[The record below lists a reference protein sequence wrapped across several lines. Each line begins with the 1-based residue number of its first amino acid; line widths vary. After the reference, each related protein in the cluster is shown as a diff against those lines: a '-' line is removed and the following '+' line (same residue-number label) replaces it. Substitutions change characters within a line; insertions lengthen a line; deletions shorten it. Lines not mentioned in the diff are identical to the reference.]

1 MQMQLGEIKEIKVLE
16 PQKYLE
22 QITLE
27 IAVDIKPETAV
38 LTENNSLFL
47 DLEALQYSFVNDE
60 ITLEDLEIE
69 SVITEDDNFL
79 EDEYAEDMD
88 AYAHLD
94 EIDLDL
100 DKTFEY

>member
-1 MQMQLGEIKEIKVLE
+1 
-16 PQKYLE
+16 
-22 QITLE
+22 
-27 IAVDIKPETAV
+27 
-38 LTENNSLFL
+38 
-47 DLEALQYSFVNDE
+47 VNDE

-94 EIDLDL
+94 EIDLDF

>member
-1 MQMQLGEIKEIKVLE
+1 MGEIKEIKVLE
-16 PQKYLE
+16 PQEYLE

-27 IAVDIKPETAV
+27 IVVDRKPETAV
-38 LTENNSLFL
+38 LKGNNALSL
-47 DLEALQYSFVNDE
+47 DLEELQHSFANDE

-69 SVITEDDNFL
+69 TVITEDDNFL

-88 AYAHLD
+88 AVAHLD
-94 EIDLDL
+94 EIDLDF